1 MCGSTHGYIFLRF
14 SVANISLLSGETTG
28 SKMVFAVLILII
40 NESTPKRDNFHKM
53 EFFRWS
59 LHFL

>member
-53 EFFRWS
+53 EFFR
-59 LHFL
+59 